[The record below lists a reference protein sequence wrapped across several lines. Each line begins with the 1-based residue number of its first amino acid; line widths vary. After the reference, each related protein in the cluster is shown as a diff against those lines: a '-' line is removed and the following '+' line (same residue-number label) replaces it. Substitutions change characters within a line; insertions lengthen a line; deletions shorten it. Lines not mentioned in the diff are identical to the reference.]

1 MVQFPLRLFSVFTRE
16 HEAHEPSAF
25 TNKNLRQKIFHIGK
39 VKNCSVMAFSLVYHS
54 ACENIKADVTKW
66 ANKNV
71 ENQIRFE
78 LRTVTNK

>member
-1 MVQFPLRLFSVFTRE
+1 
-16 HEAHEPSAF
+16 
-25 TNKNLRQKIFHIGK
+25 
-39 VKNCSVMAFSLVYHS
+39 MAFSLVYHS

-78 LRTVTNK
+78 LRTVTNKSAHFEGVSCRKEKI